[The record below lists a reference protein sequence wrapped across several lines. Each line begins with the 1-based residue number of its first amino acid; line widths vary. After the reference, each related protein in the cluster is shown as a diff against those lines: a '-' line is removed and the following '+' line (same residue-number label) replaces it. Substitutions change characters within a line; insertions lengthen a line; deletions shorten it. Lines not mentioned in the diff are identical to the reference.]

1 MSGISFNFKGE
12 HFIFDNLTVDQMKCI
27 HELICFFDDHN
38 TKSNPRKSALIQQ
51 KSIKD
56 LLEEGNHTHHKVDL
70 EHSEKSLLWWGYMH
84 SNGGVQVKRYFGPMD
99 ITEARQS
106 PFVHQIVG
114 PFKAFGRADAETYV
128 TEQLKDIV

>member
-1 MSGISFNFKGE
+1 MSGISFSFKGKNYM
-12 HFIFDNLTVDQMKCI
+12 FDDITMEQVECL
-27 HELICFFDDHN
+27 HELIDYWDKHN
-38 TKSNPRKSALIQQ
+38 VLNIPRRSAV
-51 KSIKD
+51 
-56 LLEEGNHTHHKVDL
+56 LESPHQNDKVDL

-84 SNGGVQVKRYFGPMD
+84 SNGSIQVKRYFGTQD

-128 TEQLKDIV
+128 NEQLKDIV